1 MKKITHSG
9 KKRQP
14 KIKTEMSGKGLTV
27 NAGLLPV
34 LNFMDRLYFRKAVE
48 VAVHKKR
55 GANARYQ
62 FVDAVQMA
70 VIGVI
75 SGATAMTQIVTV
87 WADEV
92 LKKMAGWDDVP
103 VDTSLGRIIKLAGQS
118 DVVELE
124 GLNHRFRGKVWKRL
138 LRSGHKLKSALS
150 VMWVDVD
157 STVEGVYGDQ
167 EGAEK
172 GYNPRKR
179 GQKSY
184 HPLIAF
190 VSETK
195 EILHSWF
202 RCGSAYTGNGI
213 VEFMQECMAYIRTG
227 VRVIVRGDSGFF
239 NGALFD
245 YLESVSAGYLIKV
258 KMKNLPSLLAGQR
271 WTPVLG
277 HKGWEQAEF
286 YHQGKDWSMP
296 RRFVA
301 VRQLL
306 RIDRGLFDMPEYA
319 YFCYVT
325 TESYTPMEA
334 HRKYGERA
342 TCETWIEEFKGQ
354 MNGAHIRTSEFWANA
369 ALFQCAVLAYN
380 IMRWMALLTGGVIR
394 QWEVKTMRLFLI
406 RVAGKLI
413 DSGRQLTLKLPEKF
427 LHQSE
432 WRSWEMTSLAVSFG

>member
-1 MKKITHSG
+1 
-9 KKRQP
+9 
-14 KIKTEMSGKGLTV
+14 
-27 NAGLLPV
+27 
-34 LNFMDRLYFRKAVE
+34 
-48 VAVHKKR
+48 
-55 GANARYQ
+55 
-62 FVDAVQMA
+62 
-70 VIGVI
+70 
-75 SGATAMTQIVTV
+75 
-87 WADEV
+87 
-92 LKKMAGWDDVP
+92 
-103 VDTSLGRIIKLAGQS
+103 
-118 DVVELE
+118 
-124 GLNHRFRGKVWKRL
+124 
-138 LRSGHKLKSALS
+138 
-150 VMWVDVD
+150 MWVDVD

-172 GYNPRKR
+172 GYNPHKK

-213 VEFMQECMAYIRTG
+213 VEFMQECMAHIRTG

-286 YHQGKDWSMP
+286 HHQCKDWSTP

-306 RIDRGLFDMPEYA
+306 RIDSGCFLLEWPEN
-319 YFCYVT
+319 
-325 TESYTPMEA
+325 S
-334 HRKYGERA
+334 
-342 TCETWIEEFKGQ
+342 
-354 MNGAHIRTSEFWANA
+354 
-369 ALFQCAVLAYN
+369 
-380 IMRWMALLTGGVIR
+380 
-394 QWEVKTMRLFLI
+394 LI
-406 RVAGKLI
+406 V
-413 DSGRQLTLKLPEKF
+413 
-427 LHQSE
+427 
-432 WRSWEMTSLAVSFG
+432 AVSLP